1 MLGRLKLKEGVVED
15 VVKEGR
21 LGNVRVVVVVKEA
34 HDGNDGNVDSS
45 AQEVFKGGVVG

>member
-34 HDGNDGNVDSS
+34 HDGNVDSS
-45 AQEVFKGGVVG
+45 AQEVLKGGDVG